1 KTTLSNEQRK
11 EIIAFKEKH
20 PNTSHVELVDWVKK
34 KFGLEVHQSTI
45 GRLLKNKDN
54 IESNSSAKRQ
64 KMVQYPD
71 LENALLEW
79 ILQNQDRVILSDA
92 IVVEKAKVF
101 ANMLNIP
108 DGDLKFS
115 PGWLFKFKKRHGL
128 RKITKHGEAAS
139 VDDDVVAA
147 TIPKLRKT
155 LKGYD
160 LRDIYNMDETGLF
173 YYLEPDTTLATVR
186 LKGKKKDKDD

>member
-1 KTTLSNEQRK
+1 MDAKYNESIESIRSKSQCDSIDKTILSNEQRK

-79 ILQNQDRVILSDA
+79 ILQNQVRVILSDA
-92 IVVEKAKVF
+92 IVVEKVKVF

-108 DGDLKFS
+108 DSDLKFS
-115 PGWLFKFKKRHGL
+115 PGWLFKFKKRHDLG
-128 RKITKHGEAAS
+128 KITKHGEAAS

-147 TIPKLRKT
+147 AIPKLRK
-155 LKGYD
+155 L
-160 LRDIYNMDETGLF
+160 
-173 YYLEPDTTLATVR
+173 
-186 LKGKKKDKDD
+186 